1 MKIKRLILLSLCLVG
16 SPAFAESLKG
26 IEFYKGNWDLVCD
39 NTGTCRAAGYGEVEY
54 PAAIL
59 LTREAGKEASVSGK
73 LVLDSE
79 LSVTRP
85 VSLFLNGTSLGTVH
99 LNSDGK
105 GELSS
110 AQLNALL
117 KNVQSNNIIQVK
129 YQQHEWRISDLGMT
143 AVLLKMDDFQKR
155 VNTPSALVRKGNS
168 SQAVLEPQLKPRIQA
183 GKIPQR
189 ETVVITSKLTEYNR
203 LMNLL
208 YTAQKAKDKDDVTCP
223 TIDPETREDETRGSA
238 FDIYIYPLTEQQVL
252 LTTMCAMGAYQDSDL
267 VAILDKELNQVET
280 IIGDDYGGYADTF
293 NPETGELSAAFKG
306 RGIGDCWI
314 SKTEVWDGKRF
325 VLAEESTTGGCHGFT
340 GGAWHMPVFVSDVI
354 R

>member
-59 LTREAGKEASVSGK
+59 LTREAGKEAAVSGK

-155 VNTPSALVRKGNS
+155 VNTPSALVRKGNRS
-168 SQAVLEPQLKPRIQA
+168 HAVLEPQPKPRIRA
-183 GKIPQR
+183 GQIPQSGAYTISPSLAEYER
-189 ETVVITSKLTEYNR
+189 VMNVLYAASKKE
-203 LMNLL
+203 MEE
-208 YTAQKAKDKDDVTCP
+208 DDICP
-223 TIDPETREDETRGSA
+223 TIAPETRPKDAEYA
-238 FDIYIYPLTEQQVL
+238 QNIHIYPLNDSQVL
-252 LTTMCAMGAYQDSDL
+252 LTAQCHSGAYQSSDF
-267 VAILDKELNQVET
+267 VAILNKNLNQVEV
-280 IIGDDYGGYADTF
+280 IVGDDYGGLADTF
-293 NPETGELSAAFKG
+293 DPKTGELSAGFKG

-314 SKTEVWDGKRF
+314 RKTEVWDGKRF
-325 VLAEESTTGGCHGFT
+325 ILAEESTTGGCHGFL
-340 GGAWHMPVFVSDVI
+340 GGAWVMPVFVSDVI